1 MSGYYKGPYIGVMHE
16 FSRTEV
22 VSLEMIYVIEDDE
35 SIRELLKVALEGFGY
50 RIKAYEAAEQ
60 ALTDMKEEK
69 PELAVFDLMLPG
81 MDGLTAIR
89 QVRQTTELKNIPI
102 ICLTAKDKEL
112 DKVAGL
118 DVGADDYITK
128 PFGVLELAARIRS
141 LLRRAGKNEGEDM
154 LRIDGLTINPMA
166 REVRVEGR
174 LVELTYKEYELL
186 HYLIENNARVVS
198 REELLNQIWGYDY
211 DGETRTLDIHIR
223 SLRSKLGKVGEER
236 IRTTRSVGYRFVKEK
251 E

>member
-1 MSGYYKGPYIGVMHE
+1 MEK
-16 FSRTEV
+16 
-22 VSLEMIYVIEDDE
+22 IYVIEDDE
-35 SIRELLKVALEGFGY
+35 SIRELLRVALEGFGY
-50 RIKAYEAAEQ
+50 RIRAYEAAEP
-60 ALTDMKEEK
+60 ALSGMKEEK
-69 PELAVFDLMLPG
+69 PDLAVFDLMLPG

-89 QVRQTTELKNIPI
+89 QVRQDPTLKNIPI

-141 LLRRAGKNEGEDM
+141 LLRRANKTDTEEVTQ
-154 LRIDGLTINPMA
+154 IEELTINPKA

-186 HYLIENNARVVS
+186 HYLVENNTRVVS

-223 SLRSKLGKVGEER
+223 SLRAKLGKVGEQC